1 MTRGSPGKRR
11 STTTRRSMTRG
22 MGTPNSACSSG
33 GRRIISA
40 PGGPCSRSSARRI
53 TRSSRKGPAGPVYSG
68 PCRERNCV
76 ELSPSRSPSGRSTRP
91 GPRGITRSSNAQV
104 AGGLGEDVGNFG
116 QEERTRWRKQAHAW
130 LELDL
135 AAWAGKL
142 NDGIP
147 DDRRLLRSTL
157 MRWLADPDLAA
168 LREPGE
174 LKMLP
179 VEERDE
185 WLAFWK
191 EVDALIKRA
200 AGA

>member
-1 MTRGSPGKRR
+1 MILPDLPALLDSE
-11 STTTRRSMTRG
+11 
-22 MGTPNSACSSG
+22 
-33 GRRIISA
+33 
-40 PGGPCSRSSARRI
+40 
-53 TRSSRKGPAGPVYSG
+53 RK
-68 PCRERNCV
+68 
-76 ELSPSRSPSGRSTRP
+76 
-91 GPRGITRSSNAQV
+91 PRGNDERLALLWACQFSNRTLTLARLYSDAFATDPRLAGDVAAGHRYNAARAAAQV
-104 AGGLGEDVGNFG
+104 ASGIGEDVGNLG

-147 DDRRLLRSTL
+147 GDRRLLRSTL

-168 LREPGE
+168 LREPGA

-179 VEERDE
+179 VEARDE